1 MGGIE
6 QLICAKKLLEPATMG
21 TGSQEAGGELKEEG
35 DQAEGSWVWQVRF
48 LPIYSGELGGKRPG

>member
-1 MGGIE
+1 
-6 QLICAKKLLEPATMG
+6 MG